1 MRLQRF
7 VRLGW
12 LIICTLS
19 LSVSAGD
26 ACVVR
31 SVINGVKYI

>member
-7 VRLGW
+7 VHLGW

-19 LSVSAGD
+19 LLVSAGD